1 MDKIFIT
8 ICIINILFV
17 FATLYILHKKQKQHD
32 EEYNK
37 VKDMKQ
43 CPQLSEYIIRFQSNF
58 QTFQI
63 ALLSFFGMFLVHF
76 ILLNILM
83 KDSKQKLFISLFISF
98 YLGLL
103 GFIIAYKVQNCV
115 LARICFQKGCS
126 SNYFN

>member
-1 MDKIFIT
+1 MT
-8 ICIINILFV
+8 ICIINILFI
-17 FATLYILHKKQKQHD
+17 FATIYILQKKQKKHD
-32 EEYNK
+32 EEYFK
-37 VKDMKQ
+37 IKDMKQ

-63 ALLSFFGMFLVHF
+63 SLLSFFGMFLVHF

-83 KDSKQKLFISLFISF
+83 KNSKQKLFISLFISF

-115 LARICFQKGCS
+115 LSRICFRKGCS
-126 SNYFN
+126 SNYFKY